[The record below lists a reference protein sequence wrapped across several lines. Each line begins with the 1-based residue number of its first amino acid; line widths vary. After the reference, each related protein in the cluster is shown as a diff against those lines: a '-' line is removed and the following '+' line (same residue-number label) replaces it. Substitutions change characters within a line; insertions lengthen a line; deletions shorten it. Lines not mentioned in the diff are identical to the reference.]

1 MLCIL
6 FYACKKIVIL
16 ELEKGGI
23 FAKQMC
29 FVTVFLMHILF
40 KVLVNLDIASQADD
54 EAQTGGIK
62 TQTKRLGRLHSP
74 KTFWFAKII
83 LHLMLF

>member
-1 MLCIL
+1 
-6 FYACKKIVIL
+6 
-16 ELEKGGI
+16 
-23 FAKQMC
+23 MC

-62 TQTKRLGRLHSP
+62 TQTKKLRTYYTDQRPSGVQKLHFTLWCFRST
-74 KTFWFAKII
+74 KS
-83 LHLMLF
+83 